1 VAKHAEKEIDLKEEI
16 EKAKLIRRMKLEEE
30 ERERQER
37 EKRRKR
43 SRSRSRG
50 RRWAPFFFF
59 FFQVLLTCIKKCCLN
74 NTRYEG
80 SMFYFRLGN
89 FG

>member
-1 VAKHAEKEIDLKEEI
+1 MAKHAEKEIDLKEEI

-30 ERERQER
+30 ERERLEK

-50 RRWAPFFFF
+50 KNSRR
-59 FFQVLLTCIKKCCLN
+59 
-74 NTRYEG
+74 
-80 SMFYFRLGN
+80 
-89 FG
+89 

>member
-50 RRWAPFFFF
+50 RRWAPLIIYHIFFT
-59 FFQVLLTCIKKCCLN
+59 VTVATHGRLLSQRRTAGKPIPVIN
-74 NTRYEG
+74 G
-80 SMFYFRLGN
+80 
-89 FG
+89 

>member
-30 ERERQER
+30 ERERLER
-37 EKRRKR
+37 EKRKKR

-50 RRWAPFFFF
+50 KNSRRSDSKLALFTPVFVAVVRRE
-59 FFQVLLTCIKKCCLN
+59 VLMK
-74 NTRYEG
+74 
-80 SMFYFRLGN
+80 
-89 FG
+89 